1 MSMKLW
7 ELHGLHLDGAIRST
21 PDGHAEVAGLVLSEK
36 AYLMALRDFR
46 PHQLLDL
53 VRRHGP
59 TTAARKLVGHYAADG
74 RRLVLARS
82 ASPEPMVCRSDEA
95 TVPVSGAGP

>member
-7 ELHGLHLDGAIRST
+7 ELHGLHLGGAIRST

-46 PHQLLDL
+46 PQQLVDL
-53 VRRHGP
+53 VRRDGP
-59 TTAARKLVGHYAADG
+59 AGAAQKLVSHYAAVAPG
-74 RRLVLARS
+74 PARRLVLARGGF
-82 ASPEPMVCRSDEA
+82 PEPMVCRNDETNA
-95 TVPVSGAGP
+95 PGP